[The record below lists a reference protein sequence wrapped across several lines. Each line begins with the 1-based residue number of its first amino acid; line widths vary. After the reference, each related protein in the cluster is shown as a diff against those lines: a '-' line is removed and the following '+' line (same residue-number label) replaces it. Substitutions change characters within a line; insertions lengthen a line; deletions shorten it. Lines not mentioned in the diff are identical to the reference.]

1 MRRYI
6 TCVSDSEKNAI
17 SWGKN
22 QLKLLKENPFKLA
35 VLLTDTGSTKKSL
48 RQNLNLLVLKPKLKK
63 KKKKKKG
70 KKNVQLTKLQHYS

>member
-17 SWGKN
+17 SWEKN
-22 QLKLLKENPFKLA
+22 QLKLLKENPFKRA

-48 RQNLNLLVLKPKLKK
+48 QQNLNLLVQKPKLKKK

-70 KKNVQLTKLQHYS
+70 KKNVQLTKLQH